1 MHYTFFISI
10 YLLFNFLSN
19 SIIPTYHYAWESDKG
34 LTKSVVIKLRKNEI
48 IISSF
53 PSYGGMQFQEKGTF
67 KFDKKTNRI
76 NCIIREEYSYSLNT
90 GTNALGD
97 NNCRIIK
104 SFQIMEGNKLREI
117 NLDENSKQND
127 DFEFSQFSRIYDLTE
142 KDKYFRQMEY
152 SIELFK
158 KYRKGE
164 RYSK

>member
-1 MHYTFFISI
+1 
-10 YLLFNFLSN
+10 
-19 SIIPTYHYAWESDKG
+19 
-34 LTKSVVIKLRKNEI
+34 
-48 IISSF
+48 
-53 PSYGGMQFQEKGTF
+53 
-67 KFDKKTNRI
+67 
-76 NCIIREEYSYSLNT
+76 
-90 GTNALGD
+90 
-97 NNCRIIK
+97 
-104 SFQIMEGNKLREI
+104 MEGNKLREI